1 MKYTDVFKM
10 PKATTIMAR
19 TSSITNSFVNGI
31 IPCIAPAEEEIK
43 RVLNILGMDKDNVK
57 CSYCGDKC
65 TEWDH
70 FRPLVI
76 DKRPTGYISEI
87 NNLVPACGKCNQS
100 KGNKYWKDWILSD
113 AQLSPKTRN
122 IYNLDTIIE
131 NLENFE
137 KQTKPIRID
146 FECIV
151 GRELWEK
158 HWDNC
163 VKLHDQ
169 MRECQVVSEQI
180 REIISVSL
188 NEPKTSKYITN
199 HKTKLETPK
208 SNVLGGFKQLFQM
221 QQTIKECSTIN
232 LSQPKTENN
241 NATLQN
247 DNYIM
252 SLKDKKVGIIVQKDF
267 KKLLESNVLSEYI
280 IEKLQE
286 HEYCKNIFDVNFTVL
301 LKVQN
306 GTNISEQRKDHLGRD
321 RYYATPITI
330 NGEKYFLSSQ
340 WYDRNK
346 QKLISFIEKHAE
358 KNI

>member
-1 MKYTDVFKM
+1 MKYLDAFKM

-31 IPCIAPAEEEIK
+31 IPCITPTEEKIK
-43 RVLNILGMDKDNVK
+43 FVLDILDMDKDNVK

-70 FRPLVI
+70 FRPLVR

-113 AQLSPKTRN
+113 AQLSPKSRN
-122 IYNLDTIIE
+122 IPNLDIIIE
-131 NLENFE
+131 RLENFE
-137 KQTKPIRID
+137 KQTTPIKID

-151 GRELWEK
+151 GRELWQK

-163 VKLHDQ
+163 VKLHEQ
-169 MRECQVVSEQI
+169 MRECQIVSEQI
-180 REIISVSL
+180 REIISQAL
-188 NEPKTSKYITN
+188 REQKYSTHITKHDVKPEQAKPN
-199 HKTKLETPK
+199 MIDR
-208 SNVLGGFKQLFQM
+208 FKQLFQI
-221 QQTIKECSTIN
+221 QQTKKESSTIDFS
-232 LSQPKTENN
+232 LTKTEKHI
-241 NATLQN
+241 APLRN
-247 DNYIM
+247 DDYIS
-252 SLKDKKVGIIVQKDF
+252 SLKEKKVGIIVQNDF
-267 KKLLESNVLSEYI
+267 KNLLESNTLSEYI

-286 HEYCKNIFDVNFTVL
+286 KEYCKNIFDINFAVL

-306 GTNISEQRKDHLGRD
+306 GTNIAEQRKDHLGRD
-321 RYYATPITI
+321 RYYASTITI
-330 NGEKYFLSSQ
+330 NGKKYFLSSQ

-346 QKLISFIEKHAE
+346 QKLIKFLTNH
-358 KNI
+358 NV

>member
-1 MKYTDVFKM
+1 MNYIDIFKM
-10 PKATTIMAR
+10 PKATKIMNR

-31 IPCIAPAEEEIK
+31 IPCITPTEGEIK
-43 RVLNILGMDKDNVK
+43 RVLEILGMEKGDVK

-70 FRPLVI
+70 FRPLVRN
-76 DKRPTGYISEI
+76 KRPTGYISEI

-122 IYNLDTIIE
+122 IPNLDIIIE
-131 NLENFE
+131 KLENFE
-137 KQTKPIRID
+137 KQTKPIKID
-146 FECIV
+146 FETII
-151 GRELWEK
+151 GHELWEK

-163 VKLHDQ
+163 IKLHNQ
-169 MRECQVVSEQI
+169 MRECQIVSEQI
-180 REIISVSL
+180 RKIISESL
-188 NEPKTSKYITN
+188 NAEKSSKHTTN
-199 HKTKLETPK
+199 YNLKPEQTKSTIIDRIKKLFQVQQEKANPSFDKLET
-208 SNVLGGFKQLFQM
+208 
-221 QQTIKECSTIN
+221 TIN
-232 LSQPKTENN
+232 TP
-241 NATLQN
+241 TLHS
-247 DNYIM
+247 DNCTNI
-252 SLKDKKVGIIVQKDF
+252 LKEKKVGIIVQNDF
-267 KKLLESNVLSEYI
+267 KKLLESNILSEYI

-286 HEYCKNIFDVNFTVL
+286 QEYCKNIFDINFAVL
-301 LKVQN
+301 LKLQN

-346 QKLISFIEKHAE
+346 QKLINFLTKHNAE
-358 KNI
+358 TM